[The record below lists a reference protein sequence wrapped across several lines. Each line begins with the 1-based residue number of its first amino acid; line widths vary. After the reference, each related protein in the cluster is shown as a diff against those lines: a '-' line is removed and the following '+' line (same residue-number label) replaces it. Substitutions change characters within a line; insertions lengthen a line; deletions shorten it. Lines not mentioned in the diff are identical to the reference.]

1 MTEMNS
7 KYIMK
12 IDGVEEDQNYKYLV
26 CEYCNGGDL
35 LSMQARLP
43 ERVFKVEDAVLILSD
58 VILGLE

>member
-1 MTEMNS
+1 MNS

-12 IDGVEEDQNYKYLV
+12 ILGVEEDENYKYLV

-43 ERVFKVEDAVLILSD
+43 
-58 VILGLE
+58 